1 VAATVTKI
9 TAATIRSDVEPA
21 APPPSP
27 YFSEAK
33 FGDIE
38 PERLGARPARLARQ
52 LLTESV
58 SLVQF

>member
-38 PERLGARPARLARQ
+38 PERLGARLARQ